1 MMILSTNPEWGD
13 RPTYVGTLEYYSVAL
28 LASLG
33 IGSERLAGVGPPSP
47 QWPYDTWVEEV
58 AMIVLYVYIYD
69 NASLSVT
76 ARHHRVNTIIV
87 TSFNHVSCVY
97 IYIFLKHLKS
107 G

>member
-47 QWPYDTWVEEV
+47 QWPYDTGRGGSNDSVV
-58 AMIVLYVYIYD
+58 CIYM
-69 NASLSVT
+69 T
-76 ARHHRVNTIIV
+76 THH
-87 TSFNHVSCVY
+87 
-97 IYIFLKHLKS
+97 HL
-107 G
+107 

>member
-1 MMILSTNPEWGD
+1 
-13 RPTYVGTLEYYSVAL
+13 
-28 LASLG
+28 LG

-69 NASLSVT
+69 NASSSVT